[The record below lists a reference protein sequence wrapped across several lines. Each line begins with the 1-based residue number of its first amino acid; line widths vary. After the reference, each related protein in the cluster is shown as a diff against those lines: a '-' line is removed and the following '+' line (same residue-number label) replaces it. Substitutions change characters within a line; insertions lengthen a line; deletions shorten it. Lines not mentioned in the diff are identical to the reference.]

1 MSFRK
6 IDVRV
11 EAGLLQSGGLVATR
25 NAQLDFVT
33 SFIGAGGRQ
42 LTELI
47 WRPGEMLELRTIA
60 LSAAVPEYPV
70 VASAADRFLAL
81 SVEGERLILVDRE
94 TGEVHALGPIR
105 NPAGMLASPRM
116 AVGVTS
122 QGLLGYGL
130 NLDVGRPPRLGPVG
144 PIAVYET
151 DSPRSALVVPGLDAG
166 SFAVAVGGYGSV
178 SLATVKRVA
187 PTITSVSEAGNAG
200 LPYDPLYLRLPAP
213 LLAGPGRY
221 GFVVDEGGCGVGAID
236 LGSGAVLPFP
246 QVRNPYRSVSLVVPH
261 LEGYS
266 CLVLFR
272 REWLWWR
279 PGRSLEPQRFSGTP
293 VAFQDDRVLV
303 LNRDRLREVVV
314 KG

>member
-6 IDVRV
+6 IDLKV
-11 EAGLLQSGGLVATR
+11 EDGLLRSGGVVATR
-25 NAQLDFVT
+25 NAQLDFVV
-33 SFIGAGGRQ
+33 SFIAEGGQQ

-47 WRPGEMLELRTIA
+47 WRPGEMLELRA
-60 LSAAVPEYPV
+60 VPLSAAVPEYPT
-70 VASAADRFLAL
+70 VASAADRFLAV
-81 SVEGERLILVDRE
+81 SNAGERLTLVDRE
-94 TGEVHALGPIR
+94 TGEVHTLGPIQQ
-105 NPAGMLASPRM
+105 PAGLVDSPRM
-116 AVGVTS
+116 AIGVTS
-122 QGLLGYGL
+122 RGLLAYGL
-130 NLDVGRPPRLGPVG
+130 NLDAGRPPRLGPVS
-144 PIAVYET
+144 PLAVYET

-166 SFAVAVGGYGSV
+166 TFAVAVGGYGSV
-178 SLATVKRVA
+178 SLATVKRVV
-187 PTITSVSEAGNAG
+187 PTIISVSEEGNAG

-246 QVRNPYRSVSLVVPH
+246 QVRNPYGSVSLVVPH

-266 CLVLFR
+266 CLVLFK

-279 PGRSLEPQRFSGTP
+279 PDRSLVPQRFKGTP

-303 LNRDRLREVVV
+303 LNGNRLREVVV
-314 KG
+314 TG